1 MPTRN
6 TSMRR
11 KATHATRTTPRH
23 VWLAALGL
31 VAVARREAP
40 AAIASAGTRVDRF
53 RQDAIGLARDVRD
66 ITRGVAITLQEA
78 VSSRIASGRPA
89 RKTVRKPRRAPRA
102 GAARRSAAGRRQASV
117 RIARKGRG

>member
-40 AAIASAGTRVDRF
+40 VAIAGAGTRVDRF

-66 ITRGVAITLQEA
+66 IARGVAITLQEA

-89 RKTVRKPRRAPRA
+89 RKPVRKPRRAPGA
-102 GAARRSAAGRRQASV
+102 GRRSAAGRRQASV